1 MEAIEESF
9 TDLESDMAAEL
20 KEERAV
26 VPAVDIFVVDEL
38 SPSMVVVLAELDV
51 ALSDLSEKETADGE
65 TVVSLYCEI
74 RVDCFELITV
84 PEDSSVDE
92 VLAISECAVAVEV
105 DARLSIF
112 DERDVEAIKLTSEL
126 FPLSDEVATRVDAT
140 LSTAVDEDGTSTEAV
155 LSVIHVEEEYADKVL
170 STMFEDEV
178 MISIELLLSSTGVD
192 DDAIGVESEG
202 DAELSDGQLRS

>member
-9 TDLESDMAAEL
+9 TELESDMAAEV

-51 ALSDLSEKETADGE
+51 ALSDLSEEETADGE
-65 TVVSLYCEI
+65 TAVSLDCKI
-74 RVDCFELITV
+74 RVDCFELITM

-92 VLAISECAVAVEV
+92 VLAISECAVAVV
-105 DARLSIF
+105 VGARLSIF

-126 FPLSDEVATRVDAT
+126 FPLSDEVATGVDAT
-140 LSTAVDEDGTSTEAV
+140 LSTAVDEDGTITEAV
-155 LSVIHVEEEYADKVL
+155 LSVIHVEEANADKVL

-178 MISIELLLSSTGVD
+178 MISIELL
-192 DDAIGVESEG
+192 
-202 DAELSDGQLRS
+202 

>member
-51 ALSDLSEKETADGE
+51 ALSDLSEEETADGE

-74 RVDCFELITV
+74 RVDCFELITM

-92 VLAISECAVAVEV
+92 VLAISECAVAVV
-105 DARLSIF
+105 VGARLSIF

-126 FPLSDEVATRVDAT
+126 FPLSEEVATGVDAM

-155 LSVIHVEEEYADKVL
+155 LSVIHVEEAYADKVL
-170 STMFEDEV
+170 STMFEDEM
-178 MISIELLLSSTGVD
+178 MISIELL
-192 DDAIGVESEG
+192 
-202 DAELSDGQLRS
+202 

>member
-9 TDLESDMAAEL
+9 TELESDMAAEL

-51 ALSDLSEKETADGE
+51 ALSDLSEEETADGE
-65 TVVSLYCEI
+65 TVVSLDCEI
-74 RVDCFELITV
+74 RVDCFELTTV

-105 DARLSIF
+105 D
-112 DERDVEAIKLTSEL
+112 ERDVEAIKLTSEL
-126 FPLSDEVATRVDAT
+126 SPLSEEVATGVDAM

-155 LSVIHVEEEYADKVL
+155 LSVIHVEEAYADKVL

-178 MISIELLLSSTGVD
+178 MISIELL
-192 DDAIGVESEG
+192 
-202 DAELSDGQLRS
+202 